1 MNTTSNWNSKKMV
14 VAVVVAAALLRR
26 LLSCPPT
33 PSHGLARRLCRR
45 QAYGVPRRG
54 LANATMGE
62 ISTDIVV

>member
-1 MNTTSNWNSKKMV
+1 MV
-14 VAVVVAAALLRR
+14 AAVVAAALLHR

-62 ISTDIVV
+62 ISTDIAV